1 MIPEEIEIEIRN
13 AVEAK
18 VKELIINNFPFD
30 DLNNYVGELLRHHL
44 NNTKTNTE
52 QLVKTWHK
60 WCEAHQ
66 IDNLSCGMAT
76 RKLVEMIE
84 YQRAVVGPDVWIAR
98 KKLEE
103 LKSEWVKDQIPE
115 AIIQSHAGLFIAGWN
130 LCVEN
135 LPPLRE
141 QVILLPKEEIEPTE
155 KTADNV
161 DRFRFARTWN
171 RCLAEIRAL
180 NPSYKCV
187 CEEPT

>member
-84 YQRAVVGPDVWIAR
+84 ENMSQKVEINDTSKEHVARNDMIMIAAALEVAEQRGMDKVLSRVPSKKEFYDKSDTTTDYIGLDNTPINTDSFYDWILA
-98 KKLEE
+98 KL
-103 LKSEWVKDQIPE
+103 K
-115 AIIQSHAGLFIAGWN
+115 
-130 LCVEN
+130 
-135 LPPLRE
+135 
-141 QVILLPKEEIEPTE
+141 EPT
-155 KTADNV
+155 
-161 DRFRFARTWN
+161 
-171 RCLAEIRAL
+171 
-180 NPSYKCV
+180 
-187 CEEPT
+187 